1 MSPAPLDGA
10 HTFVRSVTCGAC
22 YNGCMRQP
30 YRKIALII
38 LPVVVAWYF
47 LAEYLVAAAW
57 PTPGYSYI
65 HNYVSD
71 LGVPIC
77 SSGSRFVCSP
87 WHDMMNMTFFVVGLG
102 SLVGMIALASLF
114 HGARRYVVGLL
125 GTVQSIGIM
134 LVGIAP
140 GSFAEDITHDTTQMF
155 LHSLGALLAIL
166 GTCVTALVVGALLW
180 RQSRRFAL
188 ISLLLGAAP
197 FVLLALQA
205 LTGIENLGLGRGGF
219 ERVGVYAAMVWIA
232 CAGIYG
238 ILVLRRRD
246 N

>member
-1 MSPAPLDGA
+1 MKIHQDKRSSPIRALA
-10 HTFVRSVTCGAC
+10 FAAATCVG
-22 YNGCMRQP
+22 
-30 YRKIALII
+30 I
-38 LPVVVAWYF
+38 WYF
-47 LAEYLVAAAW
+47 VAEYMVATAW
-57 PTPGYSYI
+57 PAPGYSYI

-77 SSGSRFVCSP
+77 ASGGRFVCSP
-87 WHDMMNMTFFVVGLG
+87 WHDVMNMTFFAVGLG
-102 SLVGMIALASLF
+102 SLVGMVALASLF
-114 HGARRYVVGLL
+114 RGSRRYMVGLL
-125 GTVQSIGIM
+125 GTVQSVGIM
-134 LVGIAP
+134 LVGVAP

-155 LHSLGALLAIL
+155 LHSIGALLAIL

-188 ISLLLGAAP
+188 LSLLLGAAP

-246 N
+246 K